1 MPSKTG
7 KRRAKTPPPRK
18 TVKVQP
24 KRKGRSASPI
34 SKSTRERLTYM
45 EFPPEDINEML
56 IEATIAND
64 IDLVTELIEDGAD
77 VNYREAEALC
87 RSIDNG
93 HYEIM
98 IKLLESGADPHYE
111 NRGGENALDVAQ
123 ATDIHYNPNRDTE
136 LANLLREYNYPNLFT
151 MVSEL
156 YNKYE
161 MAVKMQKKYKRNLR
175 KKKSRKNKRVL
186 HKYMEPSQRRV
197 DSQGR
202 PRFPQ
207 YSNLAQ
213 VALAQPNITERI
225 TKHLPKD
232 WSMRGGKKS
241 RRKPRK
247 NKN

>member
-7 KRRAKTPPPRK
+7 KRRAKTPSPRK
-18 TVKVQP
+18 TVKVRP
-24 KRKGRSASPI
+24 KRKGKSASPI

-45 EFPPEDINEML
+45 EFPYENIDEML
-56 IEATIAND
+56 IDAAKDND
-64 IDLVTELIEDGAD
+64 IDLVTELIEEGAD
-77 VNYREAEALC
+77 VNYLEAEALC
-87 RSIDNG
+87 KSILNE

-111 NRGGENALDVAQ
+111 NRGGVNALDVA
-123 ATDIHYNPNRDTE
+123 ASPKPSPE
-136 LANLLREYNYPNLFT
+136 LDNLLREYNYPTLFI
-151 MVSEL
+151 MVREL

-175 KKKSRKNKRVL
+175 NKKSRKNKRVL

-241 RRKPRK
+241 KRKPRK